1 MQRLFFA
8 AACRAAAMKSTQ
20 RVGEVLLC
28 SMKFADAN
36 EAALRLSRRIQL
48 HAGALHG

>member
-28 SMKFADAN
+28 NMKFAGAN
-36 EAALRLSRRIQL
+36 EVPNGMRGLRFI
-48 HAGALHG
+48 